1 MNFYLLQCLRNSA
14 LWLQVFMTIKHL
26 SIYLPLREMGFNLNK
41 REFRDAIK
49 LRYDWQIDDG
59 PSMSV
64 WREVFTVDHAMVF
77 KRGGF
82 VIQRHNELRDLEAEL
97 LRTLCNDVEIE
108 PVLQDISE
116 ERLNRGANKAPVAR
130 LVFMQ
135 PRGFWEPQRSAFFDV
150 RVCHPNAESYKDV
163 PILKQSSRHRTRNIH
178 APSIYDNRRNGPR
191 MFEVPQSPCRT
202 DSIKVAPTC
211 FAFSWVTELYKR
223 LSYAS
228 WWISASCC

>member
-1 MNFYLLQCLRNSA
+1 
-14 LWLQVFMTIKHL
+14 MTIKHL

-202 DSIKVAPTC
+202 DSNKVAPTC
-211 FAFSWVTELYKR
+211 FAFS
-223 LSYAS
+223 
-228 WWISASCC
+228 

>member
-1 MNFYLLQCLRNSA
+1 
-14 LWLQVFMTIKHL
+14 MTIKHL
-26 SIYLPLREMGFNLNK
+26 SIYLPLREMGYNLNK

-64 WREVFTVDHAMVF
+64 WREVFRVDHAMVC

-116 ERLNRGANKAPVAR
+116 ERPNRGANKAPVAR

-150 RVCHPNAESYKDV
+150 RVCHSNAESYKDV
-163 PILKQSSRHRTRNIH
+163 PILKQGSRHRTRNIH

-202 DSIKVAPTC
+202 DSIKQRGTVC
-211 FAFSWVTELYKR
+211 
-223 LSYAS
+223 
-228 WWISASCC
+228 